1 MLLYVVNC
9 KLQPCQATQNDLALQ
24 ATMSSPESVDEPVF
38 APERHD
44 EIAALLVARG
54 KVSIAQLSAKFGVS
68 EQTIRRD
75 LIVLEQRGLLRRTH
89 GGAVGMK
96 PPMEEQV
103 ESRAVV
109 HSEAKRLIADACLQ
123 EVRSGMAVYL
133 DSGTS
138 VAEIARGLRGHV
150 QRLTVVTNSLTA
162 AELVCD
168 LPGITHVLLGG
179 QLRRLS
185 GSLTGPLALSNLE
198 QFTFDVAF
206 IGVSGLTGD
215 GVTVSDLGEAQL
227 KRDVVARSRK
237 VVLPLDASKF
247 GLTDF
252 ARVGDL
258 DMIDLLISDSED
270 KALQSIC
277 ATKNV
282 ALRTLAH
289 DSRNS
294 L

>member
-1 MLLYVVNC
+1 
-9 KLQPCQATQNDLALQ
+9 
-24 ATMSSPESVDEPVF
+24 MSSPESADEPVF

-44 EIAALLVARG
+44 AIASLLAARG
-54 KVSIAQLSAKFGVS
+54 KVSIAHLSTRFGVS

-96 PPMEEQV
+96 PPIEEQV

-109 HSEAKRLIADACLQ
+109 RSEAKRLIADSCLQ
-123 EVRSGMAVYL
+123 EVRAGMAVYL

-138 VAEIARGLRGHV
+138 VAEIARGLRGYM

-179 QLRRLS
+179 QLRRIS
-185 GSLTGPLALSNLE
+185 GSLTGPLALANLE

-206 IGVSGLTGD
+206 IGVSGLTED
-215 GVTVSDLGEAQL
+215 GITVSDLGEAQL
-227 KRDVVARSRK
+227 KRHVAARSRK
-237 VVLPLDASKF
+237 VVVPLDASKF
-247 GLTDF
+247 GVTDF

-258 DMIDLLISDSED
+258 DMVDLLVSDVED
-270 KALQSIC
+270 EALQSIC
-277 ATKNV
+277 DAKSV
-282 ALRTLAH
+282 AVRVVAH
-289 DSRNS
+289 HSRNS

>member
-1 MLLYVVNC
+1 
-9 KLQPCQATQNDLALQ
+9 
-24 ATMSSPESVDEPVF
+24 MSSSHSADEPVF

-44 EIAALLVARG
+44 VIAALLASRG

-89 GGAVGMK
+89 GGALGMK
-96 PPMEEQV
+96 APTEEQV

-109 HSEAKRLIADACLQ
+109 HSEAKRLIADSCLR
-123 EVRSGMAVYL
+123 EVRPGMAVYL
-133 DSGTS
+133 DTGTS

-185 GSLTGPLALSNLE
+185 GSLTGPLALGNLE

-206 IGVSGLTGD
+206 IGVSGLTED
-215 GVTVSDLGEAQL
+215 GITVSDLGEAQL
-227 KRDVVARSRK
+227 KRHVATRSRK
-237 VVLPLDASKF
+237 VVVPLDASKF
-247 GLTDF
+247 GVTDF

-258 DMIDLLISDSED
+258 DLIDLLVSDSED
-270 KALQSIC
+270 KALQNIC
-277 ATKNV
+277 ASKNLV
-282 ALRTLAH
+282 LRTLPH
-289 DSRNS
+289 QSRNS